1 MLQSD
6 AEVLVQTLCLLV
18 SLRLVLR
25 LLHKALPLHDGV
37 VQLGVGIRQL
47 GVVHEQLEPLAEP
60 RLASVVLGER
70 RADGG
75 VIAHERGVQTQ
86 GLHEVLHQLVEKSR
100 RGERRRA
107 LDLELLALRQQ
118 EVVALARLQRH
129 GQLEARLLLQ
139 LLDHAVAR
147 PRGREVDL
155 HAFLYTSL
163 RPTTPTIRSVGMV
176 GDLVPSGD
184 VLHDARH
191 HLLGQL
197 HLPITPLRSPHD
209 VVHVRVGHVELAG
222 GELGVVGHVDRLV
235 AELSAQLVHA
245 VHSSDHELLDVS
257 GGERAD
263 LQVELRGDAHVEVE
277 VQVVVVGDERL
288 RRGSSGLHVHH
299 GGLDLDEAQVVE
311 EGADASV

>member
-1 MLQSD
+1 
-6 AEVLVQTLCLLV
+6 
-18 SLRLVLR
+18 
-25 LLHKALPLHDGV
+25 
-37 VQLGVGIRQL
+37 
-47 GVVHEQLEPLAEP
+47 
-60 RLASVVLGER
+60 
-70 RADGG
+70 
-75 VIAHERGVQTQ
+75 
-86 GLHEVLHQLVEKSR
+86 
-100 RGERRRA
+100 
-107 LDLELLALRQQ
+107 
-118 EVVALARLQRH
+118 
-129 GQLEARLLLQ
+129 
-139 LLDHAVAR
+139 
-147 PRGREVDL
+147 
-155 HAFLYTSL
+155 
-163 RPTTPTIRSVGMV
+163 MV